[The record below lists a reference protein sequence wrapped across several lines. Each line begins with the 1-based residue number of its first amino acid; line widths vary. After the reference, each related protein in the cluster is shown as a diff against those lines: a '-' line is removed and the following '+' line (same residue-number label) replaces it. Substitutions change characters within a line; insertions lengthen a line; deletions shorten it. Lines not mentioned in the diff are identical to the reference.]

1 MDLGLEGKAAI
12 VTGGSAGLGLAVA
25 SELAREGC
33 GVCVCARNEERL
45 EATKRGIQEVSRRA
59 VLAVRCDVGNPG
71 EIARVVEETV
81 SRFGTVHVLVSNAGV
96 SLTRDFLDVERA
108 DWERSM
114 SSILYAA
121 SEFSRL
127 VLPHMRAQ
135 RWGRIIMTGSTSSR
149 QPRSRRSVSNAAKA
163 ALLNFAKSLAG
174 EFVRDGVL
182 VNVVNPGRFATHWP
196 ERIAKM
202 AKESGRSEE
211 EVHAEVTKDI
221 AMGRLGK
228 AEEFA
233 AAVAFLAS
241 ERASYISGAALQV
254 DGGEWGSI

>member
-1 MDLGLEGKAAI
+1 MDLGLRGKAAI

-25 SELAREGC
+25 RELAREGC
-33 GVCVCARNEERL
+33 DVCICARNAERL
-45 EATKRGIQEVSRRA
+45 AVAKREIQAASEGV
-59 VLAVRCDVGNPG
+59 VLAVCCDVGVPG
-71 EIARVVEETV
+71 DVARVVEETLAL
-81 SRFGTVHVLVSNAGV
+81 FGTVHVLVSNAGV
-96 SLTRDFLDVERA
+96 STTRDFLDVERA

-114 SSILYAA
+114 ASILYAA

-127 VLPHMRAQ
+127 VIPHMRRQ
-135 RWGRIIMTGSTSSR
+135 GWGRIIMTGSTSSR
-149 QPRSRRSVSNAAKA
+149 QPRRRRAVSNASKA

-174 EFVRDGVL
+174 EFVRDGIL

-196 ERIAKM
+196 ERIAAM
-202 AKESGRSEE
+202 ARRSGRSEE
-211 EVHAEVTKDI
+211 EVHAEVVKDI
-221 AMGRLGK
+221 AMGRLGE

-241 ERASYISGAALQV
+241 ARASYITGAALQV

>member
-1 MDLGLEGKAAI
+1 MDLGLRGKAAI

-25 SELAREGC
+25 GELAREGC
-33 GVCVCARNEERL
+33 GVCICARNEERL
-45 EATKRGIQEVSRRA
+45 ASARREIQEASEGA
-59 VLAVRCDVGNPG
+59 VAAVRCDVERPE

-81 SRFGTVHVLVSNAGV
+81 ALFGTVHILVSNAGE
-96 SLTRDFLDVERA
+96 SLTRDFLDIRRA

-114 SSILYAA
+114 ASVLYAA
-121 SEFSRL
+121 AEFSRL
-127 VLPHMRAQ
+127 VIPHMRRQ
-135 RWGRIIMTGSTSSR
+135 GWGRILMTGSTSSR
-149 QPRSRRSVSNAAKA
+149 QPRRSRAASNAAKA

-174 EFVRDGVL
+174 EFAREGIL

-196 ERIAKM
+196 ERIARM
-202 AKESGRSEE
+202 ARESGRSEE
-211 EVHAEVTKDI
+211 EVRAEVTKDI
-221 AMGRLGK
+221 VMGRLGE